1 MTSHKECGNYSIT
14 NLGFFETWMLTVLA
28 YDVEILGK
36 IFQFRNKAGG
46 ILMVLV
52 AIFTLNVH
60 VLSIYKVSIFNCLL

>member
-1 MTSHKECGNYSIT
+1 
-14 NLGFFETWMLTVLA
+14 MLTVLA